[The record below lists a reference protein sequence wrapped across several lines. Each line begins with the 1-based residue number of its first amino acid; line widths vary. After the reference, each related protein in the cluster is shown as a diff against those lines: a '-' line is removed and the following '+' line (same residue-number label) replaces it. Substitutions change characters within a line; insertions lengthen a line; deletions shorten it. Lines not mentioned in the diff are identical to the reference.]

1 VAREAQALSFLHARE
16 VDPLEVWAAVDD
28 VRMPLAKMPAHAQRA
43 ERLGFDGL
51 IVPEAVY
58 DAIPSATLA
67 LASTQ
72 RLRVATGVI
81 VAFARSPMLVAQDSW
96 ALAQLSGGRFA
107 IGLGP
112 QVKGNVEGRFGMP
125 WSAPAERM
133 RDYVGALRACFD
145 TFQTGKPLAYASES
159 YSLSRMQ
166 PFFKPDPLPP
176 EHAHIPVCLGAIGP
190 LMTQVAGEVADCVIA
205 HPTNSSP
212 AYLRDRM
219 RPRLVDGAA
228 KAGREAGAVRVI
240 ANPMVATGPDPT
252 SVARERE
259 AAREV
264 LAFTYSTPA
273 YWGTLEHHGWGD
285 VGRALLE
292 KTRAGDWAGMRALIS
307 DEMLD
312 ALVPSAPF
320 DEVATRIRARYAG
333 IADGISLRMPG
344 DPEHDAAFARVVAE
358 LRSA

>member
-1 VAREAQALSFLHARE
+1 MQL
-16 VDPLEVWAAVDD
+16 WAAVDD

-58 DAIPSATLA
+58 DAIPAATLA
-67 LASTQ
+67 LASTKA
-72 RLRVATGVI
+72 LRVATGVI
-81 VAFARSPMLVAQDSW
+81 VAFVRSPMLVAQDAW

-112 QVKGNVEGRFGMP
+112 QVRGNVEGRFGMP
-125 WSAPAERM
+125 WSAPAARM
-133 RDYVGALRACFD
+133 RDYVGALRACFAA
-145 TFQTGKPLAYASES
+145 FQTGAPLAYTSAS

-166 PFFKPDPLPP
+166 PFFKPDALPP
-176 EHAHIPVCLGAIGP
+176 EHARIEIWLGAIGP
-190 LMTQVAGEVADCVIA
+190 LMTRVVGEVADCVIA

-212 AYLRDRM
+212 IYLREAM
-219 RPRLVDGAA
+219 RPRLAEGAS
-228 KAGREAGAVRVI
+228 KAAREGRAVRVI
-240 ANPMVATGPDPT
+240 ANPLIATGPDAA

-273 YWGTLEHHGWGD
+273 YWGTLEHHGWGG

-292 KTRAGDWAGMRALIS
+292 KTRSNDWAGMRALLT
-307 DEMLD
+307 DEILD
-312 ALVPSAPF
+312 ALVPSAGF
-320 DEVATRIRARYAG
+320 DEIAALIRARYASV
-333 IADGISLRMPG
+333 ADGISVRMPA
-344 DPEHDAAFARVVAE
+344 DPAQDAAFVRVIEA
-358 LRSA
+358 LRAS

>member
-1 VAREAQALSFLHARE
+1 MK
-16 VDPLEVWAAVDD
+16 VWAAVDD

-58 DAIPSATLA
+58 DAIPAATLA
-67 LASTQ
+67 LASTT

-81 VAFARSPMLVAQDSW
+81 VAFARSPMLVAQDAW

-125 WSAPAERM
+125 WSAPAARM
-133 RDYVGALRACFD
+133 RDYVGALRACFE

-159 YSLSRMQ
+159 YSLSRLQ
-166 PFFKPDPLPP
+166 PFFKPDALPP
-176 EHAHIPVCLGAIGP
+176 EHAHVEVWLGAIGP
-190 LMTQVAGEVADCVIA
+190 RMTEVAGEVADCAIA
-205 HPTNSSP
+205 HPTNSTP
-212 AYLRDRM
+212 AYLRDAM
-219 RPRLVDGAA
+219 RPRLAAGAA
-228 KAGREAGAVRVI
+228 RAGRAATDVRTI
-240 ANPMVATGPDPT
+240 ANPMVATGPDAA
-252 SVARERE
+252 SVAKERE
-259 AAREV
+259 AARDV

-285 VGRALLE
+285 VGRALQA
-292 KTRAGDWAGMRALIS
+292 KTRAGDWAGMRTLLS
-307 DEMLD
+307 DDMLD

-320 DEVATRIRARYAG
+320 GAVAGLIRARYAG
-333 IADGISLRMPG
+333 VADGISLRMPA
-344 DPEHDAAFARVVAE
+344 EAAHDAAFSRVVEA
-358 LRSA
+358 LRAS

>member
-1 VAREAQALSFLHARE
+1 
-16 VDPLEVWAAVDD
+16 LELWAAVDD

-58 DAIPSATLA
+58 DAIPAATLA
-67 LASTQ
+67 LANTT

-81 VAFARSPMLVAQDSW
+81 VAFARSPMLVAQDCW

-125 WSAPAERM
+125 WSAPAARM
-133 RDYVGALRACFD
+133 RDYVGALRACFAA
-145 TFQTGKPLAYASES
+145 FQTGAPLAYRSAS

-166 PFFKPDPLPP
+166 PFFKPDALPP
-176 EHAHIPVCLGAIGP
+176 EHAHIPVWLGAIGP
-190 LMTQVAGEVADCVIA
+190 LMTAVAGEVADCVIA
-205 HPTNSSP
+205 HPTSSTP
-212 AYLRDRM
+212 AYLREAI
-219 RPRLVDGAA
+219 RPRLAEGAA
-228 KAGREAGAVRVI
+228 RAGRAPDAVRVI
-240 ANPMVATGPDPT
+240 ANPMVATGRDAA
-252 SVARERE
+252 SVAGERE

-273 YWGTLEHHGWGD
+273 YWGTLEHHGWGG

-292 KTRAGDWAGMRALIS
+292 KTRAGDWAGMRTLI
-307 DEMLD
+307 DEAMLG

-320 DEVATRIRARYAG
+320 AEIAELLRARYAG
-333 IADGISLRMPG
+333 VADGISLRMPA
-344 DPEHDAAFARVVAE
+344 DPADDAQFARMLAA
-358 LRSA
+358 LRSG

>member
-1 VAREAQALSFLHARE
+1 VEL
-16 VDPLEVWAAVDD
+16 WAAVDD

-58 DAIPSATLA
+58 DAIPAATLA
-67 LASTQ
+67 LASTT

-81 VAFARSPMLVAQDSW
+81 VAFARSPMLVAQGAW
-96 ALAQLSGGRFA
+96 ALAQLSAGRFA

-125 WSAPAERM
+125 WSAPAARI
-133 RDYVGALRACFD
+133 RDYVGALRACFE
-145 TFQTGKPLAYASES
+145 TFQTGKPLAYASAS
-159 YSLSRMQ
+159 YALSRLQ

-176 EHAHIPVCLGAIGP
+176 EHARIEIWLGAIGP
-190 LMTQVAGEVADCVIA
+190 AMTRVAGEVADCVIA
-205 HPTNSSP
+205 HPTSSTP
-212 AYLRDRM
+212 GYLRDAL
-219 RPRLVDGAA
+219 RPRLAEGAA
-228 KAGREAGAVRVI
+228 RAGRAVARVRVI
-240 ANPMVATGPDPT
+240 ANPMVATGPDAA

-273 YWGTLEHHGWGD
+273 YWGTLEHHGWGG
-285 VGRALLE
+285 VGRALLD
-292 KTRAGDWAGMRALIS
+292 KTRAGDWAGMRTLLG
-307 DEMLD
+307 DEMLE

-320 DEVATRIRARYAG
+320 GGIAGQIRARYAG
-333 IADGISLRMPG
+333 VADGISLRMPA
-344 DPEHDAAFARVVAE
+344 DPAHDAQFARTLEA
-358 LRSA
+358 LRSG

>member
-1 VAREAQALSFLHARE
+1 VQ
-16 VDPLEVWAAVDD
+16 VWAAVDD

-58 DAIPSATLA
+58 DAIPAATLA
-67 LASTQ
+67 LASTT
-72 RLRVATGVI
+72 RLHVATGVI
-81 VAFARSPMLVAQDSW
+81 VAFARSPMLVAQDAW
-96 ALAQLSGGRFA
+96 ALAQLSGGRFT

-112 QVKGNVEGRFGMP
+112 QVRGNVERRFGMP
-125 WSAPAERM
+125 WSAPAARM
-133 RDYVGALRACFD
+133 RDYVGALRACFE
-145 TFQTGKPLAYASES
+145 TFQTGKPLDYRSKS
-159 YSLSRMQ
+159 YSLARLR
-166 PFFKPDPLPP
+166 PFFKPEPLPA
-176 EHAHIPVCLGAIGP
+176 EHARIPIWLGAIGP
-190 LMTQVAGEVADCVIA
+190 LMTGVAGEAADGVIA

-212 AYLRDRM
+212 AYLREAM
-219 RPRLVDGAA
+219 RPKLATGAA
-228 KAGREAGAVRVI
+228 SAARDARAITLI
-240 ANPMVATGPDPT
+240 ANPMVATGPDAA

-273 YWGTLEHHGWGD
+273 YWGTLEHHGWGE

-292 KTRAGDWAGMRALIS
+292 KTRAGDWAGMRSLIT

-320 DEVATRIRARYAG
+320 HEIAALIRARYAG
-333 IADGISLRMPG
+333 VADGISLRMPA
-344 DPEHDAAFARVVAE
+344 DARQDADFARVVERARE
-358 LRSA
+358 S

>member
-1 VAREAQALSFLHARE
+1 VEIWCS
-16 VDPLEVWAAVDD
+16 VDD

-58 DAIPSATLA
+58 DAIPAATLA
-67 LASTQ
+67 LASTTQ
-72 RLRVATGVI
+72 LRVATGVI
-81 VAFARSPMLVAQDSW
+81 VAFARSPMLVAQDAW

-125 WSAPAERM
+125 WSAPAARM
-133 RDYVGALRACFD
+133 RDYVGALRACFAA
-145 TFQTGKPLAYASES
+145 FQTGRPLDYRSEA
-159 YSLSRMQ
+159 YSLTRMQ
-166 PFFKPDPLPP
+166 PFFKPDALPS
-176 EHAHIPVCLGAIGP
+176 EHARIEVWLGAIGP
-190 LMTQVAGEVADCVIA
+190 LMTRVAGEVADCVIA

-212 AYLRDRM
+212 AYLREAM
-219 RPRLVDGAA
+219 RPKLAEGASIA
-228 KAGREAGAVRVI
+228 RRDAAAVRVI
-240 ANPMVATGPDPT
+240 ANPMLATGPDAA
-252 SVARERE
+252 SVSRERE

-285 VGRALLE
+285 VGRALQG
-292 KTRAGDWAGMRALIS
+292 KTRAGDWAGMRTLIS
-307 DEMLD
+307 DAMLD

-320 DEVATRIRARYAG
+320 GEIAEQIRARYADT
-333 IADGISLRMPG
+333 ADGISLRMPA
-344 DPEHDAAFARVVAE
+344 DPAHDAEFARVLE
-358 LRSA
+358 PLRSA

>member
-1 VAREAQALSFLHARE
+1 MQL
-16 VDPLEVWAAVDD
+16 WASVDD
-28 VRMPLAKMPAHAQRA
+28 VRMPLAKIAAHAQRA

-58 DAIPSATLA
+58 DAIPAATLA
-67 LASTQ
+67 LAGTT

-81 VAFARSPMLVAQDSW
+81 VAFARSPMLVAQDAW

-125 WSAPAERM
+125 WSAPAARM
-133 RDYVGALRACFD
+133 RDYVGALRACFAA
-145 TFQTGKPLAYASES
+145 FQSGEPLAYRSPS
-159 YSLSRMQ
+159 YSLTRMQ
-166 PFFKPDPLPP
+166 PFFKPDALPP
-176 EHAHIPVCLGAIGP
+176 EHARIPVWLGAIGP
-190 LMTQVAGEVADCVIA
+190 LMTGVAGEVADCAVA

-212 AYLRDRM
+212 AYLRDAM
-219 RPRLVDGAA
+219 RPRLATGAA
-228 KAGREAGAVRVI
+228 RAGRDARAVRVI
-240 ANPMVATGPDPT
+240 ANPMVATGPDAA

-273 YWGTLEHHGWGD
+273 YWGTLEHHGWGE
-285 VGRALLE
+285 VGRALLA
-292 KTRAGDWAGMRALIS
+292 KTRTGDWAGMRGLFS

-312 ALVPSAPF
+312 ALVPSAGF
-320 DEVATRIRARYAG
+320 SEIAALIRARYAG
-333 IADGISLRMPG
+333 IADGVSLRLPADPG
-344 DPEHDAAFARVVAE
+344 RDAEFSRVVRE
-358 LRSA
+358 LQTD

>member
-1 VAREAQALSFLHARE
+1 MRGATLQL
-16 VDPLEVWAAVDD
+16 WAAVDD
-28 VRMPLAKMPAHAQRA
+28 VRMPLAMMPAHAQRA

-51 IVPEAVY
+51 VVPEAVY
-58 DAIPSATLA
+58 DAIPAATLA
-67 LASTQ
+67 LASTT

-81 VAFARSPMLVAQDSW
+81 VAFARSPMLVAQDAW

-125 WSAPAERM
+125 WSAPAARM
-133 RDYVGALRACFD
+133 RDYVGALRACFAA
-145 TFQTGKPLAYASES
+145 FQTGEPLAYRSAA
-159 YSLSRMQ
+159 YSLTRMQ

-176 EHAHIPVCLGAIGP
+176 EQARIEVWLGAIGP

-212 AYLRDRM
+212 GYLRDAM
-219 RPRLVDGAA
+219 RPKLAAGAA
-228 KAGREAGAVRVI
+228 SAGRDAAAVRVI
-240 ANPMVATGPDPT
+240 ANPMVATGPNAA

-273 YWGTLEHHGWGD
+273 YWGTLAHHGWGE
-285 VGRALLE
+285 VGRALQG
-292 KTRAGDWAGMRALIS
+292 KTRTGDWAGMRTLIT
-307 DEMLD
+307 DAMLD
-312 ALVPSAPF
+312 VLVPSAPF
-320 DEVATRIRARYAG
+320 GEIAAAIRARYAG
-333 IADGISLRMPG
+333 VADGISLRMPA
-344 DPEHDAAFARVVAE
+344 DSAHDAQFARVLEA